1 MAPDNQNFHPAQ
13 WLSADR
19 PIQSRNE
26 DALGRRGFSDA
37 LAGAIRGWTGKESLV
52 IALYGSWGSGKSSLK
67 NMVAESLGATSLPI
81 QTVDFNPWQMANRP
95 QLSAAFFDEIG
106 IALGKGDL
114 GTKAKRRAALNRFKR
129 LSRRLQGG
137 GELVESIRKFIGIPS
152 IAVAVIAFISSWNQ
166 PRVVALVLTT
176 VYLVVGF
183 IALVRG
189 ATEAVVKF
197 FEAGT
202 EVGEKSI
209 NEIKNELAADLR
221 ELKAPILVVLDD
233 LDRLTPNE
241 IADVFQLI
249 KANGDFPNLIYLIL
263 CERGIVENHIS
274 EFLKVP
280 GREYLEK
287 IVQVAFDVPLIDIG
301 RVRKVLSTHLDSL
314 IGAESVAKR
323 FDSARWANI
332 FWAGLHAYFKTL
344 RDVNRFVS
352 TLAFQISAFVSDREF
367 EVNPIDLIA
376 IEAIRLFEPDV
387 YKALRSSKELLTTGR
402 PKFGDH
408 KAAEEAIEG
417 IIQLGTEQHRND
429 LRAMVKQLFPTAE
442 WAFGGVN
449 YSDSGQTWYRD
460 LRICS
465 VKMFDRYFR
474 LSVSEDELS
483 QAEAGEILNAR
494 GNRDE
499 MRSRLEALGQ
509 RGLLPLALEE
519 LGVHKDDIKLD
530 QIQPFITAMLDT
542 GDLFPESNPGMF
554 EVPMSFRLA
563 LVMRDALDKLPQVG
577 SRSQTLIRA
586 VEDTSGLGTALEVTR
601 ILCDKKERESD
612 QSYFPDEEAT
622 KIREAA
628 VLKIKNAAHLGL
640 LQKNRKL
647 AMLLHLWLKWGS
659 KEDVEMHMKTLVDD
673 PEETLRFLKS
683 MVSPRVTHQAGDYA
697 SRTQYYIRRN
707 DIEPLIAIDTLHQA
721 ISKVKREGLDDESMR
736 AVDCFLKALK
746 RRDLNKSDDSP
757 FLDE

>member
-1 MAPDNQNFHPAQ
+1 MATDNQNFHPAQ

-67 NMVAESLGATSLPI
+67 NMVADSLGATSLPI

-95 QLSAAFFDEIG
+95 QLSGAFFDEIG

-114 GTKAKRRAALNRFKR
+114 GTKAKKRAALNRFKR

-137 GELVESIRKFIGIPS
+137 DELADSVRKFIGIPS
-152 IAVAVIAFISSWNQ
+152 IAAAVFAFISSWHQ
-166 PRVVALVLTT
+166 PRLVALALAT
-176 VYLVVGF
+176 VYLVVGC
-183 IALVRG
+183 IALLRG
-189 ATEAVVKF
+189 ATEAVIKF

-202 EVGEKSI
+202 DVGEESI
-209 NEIKNELAADLR
+209 NEIKEKLAADLR
-221 ELKAPILVVLDD
+221 KLKAPILIVIDD
-233 LDRLTPNE
+233 VDRLTPNE

-263 CERGIVENHIS
+263 CDREIVEDHIK

-301 RVRKVLSTHLDSL
+301 RVRKVLFSHLDSL

-387 YKALRSSKELLTTGR
+387 YKALRSSKELLTRGK

-442 WAFGGVN
+442 WALGGVN

-465 VKMFDRYFR
+465 TKMFDRYFR
-474 LSVSEDELS
+474 LSVSDDELS
-483 QAEAGEILNAR
+483 QAEASDLLKAR
-494 GNRDE
+494 GDRDK
-499 MRSRLEALGQ
+499 MRSTLEALNV
-509 RGLLPLALEE
+509 RGLLSLALEE
-519 LGVHKDDIKLD
+519 LGVHKDDIEPD
-530 QIQPFITAMLDT
+530 QVEPFITAMMDAS
-542 GDLFPESNPGMF
+542 DLFPDPIPGMF
-554 EVPMSFRLA
+554 EVPMSIRLA
-563 LVMRDALDKLPQVG
+563 LVMRDALTKLKDTE
-577 SRSQTLIRA
+577 SRSQALIHA
-586 VEDTSGLGTALEVTR
+586 VEDTSGLGAALEATR
-601 ILCDKKERESD
+601 FLCDRKERESD
-612 QSYFPDEEAT
+612 ESYFSDDGANE
-622 KIREAA
+622 IRGAA
-628 VLKIKNAAHLGL
+628 VLKIKHAAHLGL

-673 PEETLRFLKS
+673 PEETLQFLKS
-683 MVSPRVTHQAGDYA
+683 IVSPRVTHQAGDYA

-707 DIEPLIAIDTLHQA
+707 DIEPLIAMDT
-721 ISKVKREGLDDESMR
+721 
-736 AVDCFLKALK
+736 
-746 RRDLNKSDDSP
+746 
-757 FLDE
+757 